1 MLTSKPKFLY
11 TEIQQKKFTFPEEQE
26 QQTRSQLIF
35 RLASSCWTLESGH
48 SYEQKPRLLSFS
60 DSFAPPS
67 PHTDTHSND
76 DEKWNSDGN
85 DVDGMSEI
93 AGALIF

>member
-11 TEIQQKKFTFPEEQE
+11 TEIQKKKFTFPEEQE

-35 RLASSCWTLESGH
+35 RLASSGLWSRVIPMSKSLGCSPSLTPS
-48 SYEQKPRLLSFS
+48 
-60 DSFAPPS
+60 APPS